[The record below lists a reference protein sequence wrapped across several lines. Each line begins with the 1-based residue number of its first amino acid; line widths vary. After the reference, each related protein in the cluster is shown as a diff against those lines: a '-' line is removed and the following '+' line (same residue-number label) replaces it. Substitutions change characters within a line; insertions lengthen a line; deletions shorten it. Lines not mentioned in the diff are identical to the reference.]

1 MTLSFRSV
9 FFTRT
14 LHGWG
19 VVGALLLLLPLA
31 APVWAEKLTLNLKGA
46 DILTLVETVSE
57 VTGKNFILD
66 PKVQGK
72 VTVVSTHPMDADEL
86 YQTFLS
92 ILQVHGFVA
101 VASDHVI
108 KIMPDDNLKNQ
119 GTMASPSSEKVPDDA
134 LVIQVFPIEH
144 VNAANLIPTLRPL
157 ISPKGHLAPH
167 TDGNMLVVSDYANIV
182 ARLGKIIQ
190 RVDQPITGDIEM
202 VVLKHASAHEL
213 AQLLNALEKGAS
225 FSRPGQTAGKA
236 LAVDDPRTN
245 SLLIGGDASVRLR
258 LRTII
263 AHLDTPVV
271 VSGNTRVVQLRFAK
285 AEELA
290 EVLTSMGENY
300 IKKNKEAKPTEG
312 SIVNVQVYKDSNALV
327 LTAPATL
334 LKTMEDVIQ
343 RLDVRRAQVQVEA
356 IIAEIK
362 SDLLAK
368 LGIEWGVLG
377 GAVDGRQGIIG
388 GTNLSSG
395 DGLFALGGALATDNQ
410 ADSARVASNMTG
422 LLVGGTNLKNLA
434 VLLRAIKSD
443 TNNNVLSTP
452 SLVTLDNEEAEI
464 VVGKEVPFVTGS
476 FSSTGTGGSINS
488 VGSPFQTIDRKN
500 VGLTL
505 RVTPQINAGDTI
517 HLALVQEASTLETAV
532 SDVTPGMMTT
542 NTRSIKTTV
551 LVDNGQILVLG
562 GLIEN
567 KTGQST
573 FKVPLLGDIP
583 WLGALFRAETK
594 TDYKTN
600 LMVFLRPTILR
611 TPQDSMALT
620 QRKYG
625 AIRDQQLAMP
635 ESWNP
640 VFWGG
645 DAPILPDFSQ
655 AEKAAQKIYLS
666 DPQPAKTVPVEV
678 GSSPDV
684 AVGVSS
690 SSPVYQEEE
699 DYGH

>member
-1 MTLSFRSV
+1 M
-9 FFTRT
+9 
-14 LHGWG
+14 
-19 VVGALLLLLPLA
+19 GALLALLLSA
-31 APVWAEKLTLNLKGA
+31 VPVWAEKLTLNLKGA

-72 VTVVSTHPMDADEL
+72 VTVISTHPMDADEL

-92 ILQVHGFVA
+92 ILQVHGFIA
-101 VASDHVI
+101 VASDNVV
-108 KIMPDDNLKNQ
+108 KITPDNNLKFHGNLP
-119 GTMASPSSEKVPDDA
+119 SPSPKKVPDDE
-134 LVIQVFPIEH
+134 LVVQIFSIKH
-144 VNAANLIPTLRPL
+144 VNATNLIPTLRPL
-157 ISPKGHLAPH
+157 ISPKGHMAPH
-167 TDGNMLVVSDYANIV
+167 TDGNMLVVSDYANSIE
-182 ARLGKIIQ
+182 RLGKIIQ

-202 VVLKHASAHEL
+202 VLLKHASAREL
-213 AQLLNALEKGAS
+213 AQLLNTLEKNAG
-225 FSRPGQTAGKA
+225 FSRPGQTIGKA

-245 SLLIGGDASVRLR
+245 SLLIGGDASVRVR

-285 AEELA
+285 ASELA

-300 IKKNKEAKPTEG
+300 IKNNKEAKPTEG

-327 LTAPATL
+327 LTAPVTL

-362 SDLLAK
+362 SDLLAN
-368 LGIEWGVLG
+368 LGIEWGILG
-377 GAVDGRQGIIG
+377 GTVDGRQGIVG

-395 DGLFALGGALATDNQ
+395 DGLFALGGALATNNPVET
-410 ADSARVASNMTG
+410 ARVASGMTG

-476 FSSTGTGGSINS
+476 FSSTGTGGSVSSI
-488 VGSPFQTIDRKN
+488 GSPFQTIDRKN

-505 RVTPQINAGDTI
+505 RVTPQINEGDTI
-517 HLALVQEASTLETAV
+517 HLELVQEASTLETAV

-567 KTGQST
+567 KMGQSA

-611 TPQDSMALT
+611 NPQDSMALT

-625 AIRDQQLAMP
+625 AIRNQQLAMP
-635 ESWNP
+635 EPWNP

-645 DAPILPDFSQ
+645 DAPVLPDLSQ
-655 AEKAAQKIYLS
+655 DEKETQQIYLS
-666 DPQPAKTVPVEV
+666 DPQPAKTVATVPM
-678 GSSPDV
+678 GGGDGADAMSNNPIPGIGHASSAQP
-684 AVGVSS
+684 
-690 SSPVYQEEE
+690 YQEEE